1 MNNYQ
6 ICLLLKLNVY
16 RLENF
21 THGIADRRK
30 ILIDVRP
37 NRKHI
42 EFDNKEYI
50 ITPNVFDR
58 NHLAAQCAHIGS
70 KYKPAYINYNEEY
83 EM

>member
-6 ICLLLKLNVY
+6 ICLLLKLNVF

-21 THGIADRRK
+21 TRGIADPRK
-30 ILIDVRP
+30 IRMDVHH

-50 ITPNVFDR
+50 ITSNVFDR
-58 NHLAAQCAHIGS
+58 NNLATQCAHIGS
-70 KYKPAYINYNEEY
+70 EYKPAYINNIEEY